1 MSTTNKSAASKKSA
15 ALLIA
20 SLFLV
25 TPWFNAAAQ
34 NTQDAPAE
42 KKEEKTLSLDTLLE
56 EVKQGRQQE
65 ARINAQRIAEFRR
78 EKSQQQQRLNDLKAE
93 QQRQEQVSEERE
105 KTFEDNELL
114 ITDLHRLMNERLGEL
129 KELFGVLQ
137 QVSSDALGQFY
148 ASLTQL
154 RYPERTEFL
163 GDFSDK
169 MGQTTELPSI
179 DEIERLWFELQRE
192 MTESGKVVRGIK
204 PVINRDGQELQK
216 EVVRVGTFNIVSDG
230 KYLQFI
236 PETGRIIEY
245 SRQPSARYL
254 NGAEDIS
261 EPGAGT
267 VEFTIDPTS
276 GQLLSLLVA
285 SPDFSERVAQGGIIG
300 YVILSLGAIALV
312 VAVVQLGILTVLNS
326 KINKQITQPST
337 IGNNPLG
344 RILDEYQS
352 HKERDLE
359 TLELKMGEAVMREVP
374 KINRGLSFLK
384 IIAAVAPLLGLLGT
398 VTGMIITFQA
408 IVLYGAGDPKMM
420 AGGISQALVTTVQGL
435 SVAIPTLLLHN
446 LVQTR
451 ARRIT
456 EVLEQEAVAIVANQA
471 EKQNRAAG
479 T

>member
-1 MSTTNKSAASKKSA
+1 MRQIKKSVVLTIFS
-15 ALLIA
+15 LL
-20 SLFLV
+20 LV
-25 TPWFNAAAQ
+25 APWLNAVAQ
-34 NTQDAPAE
+34 GAQEPPAE
-42 KKEEKTLSLDTLLE
+42 KKEEKTLSLDSLLE
-56 EVKQGRQQE
+56 EVKQGRQEE
-65 ARINAQRIAEFRR
+65 AKINARRIAEFRR
-78 EKSQQQQRLNDLKAE
+78 EKSKQQQRLNDLKAE
-93 QQRQEQVSEERE
+93 QQREEQISEERE

-154 RYPERTEFL
+154 RYPDRIEFL

-179 DEIERLWFELQRE
+179 SEIERLWFELQRE
-192 MTESGKVVRGIK
+192 MTESGKVVRRVQ
-204 PVINRDGQELQK
+204 PVINRDGEELQK

-230 KYLQFI
+230 KYLQFV

-245 SRQPSARYL
+245 GRQPSARYL

-261 EPGAGT
+261 EPGTGT
-267 VEFTIDPTS
+267 VEFTVDPTR

-285 SPDFSERVAQGGIIG
+285 SPDLSERVAQGGVIG
-300 YVILSLGAIALV
+300 YVILSLGAIAFI
-312 VAVVQLGILTVLNS
+312 VAIVRLGILTVLNG
-326 KINKQITQPST
+326 KVNQQIAQPSV

-374 KINRGLSFLK
+374 KINRGLAFLK

-435 SVAIPTLLLHN
+435 TVAIPTLLLHN

-451 ARRIT
+451 ARHIT

-471 EKQNRAAG
+471 EKQNSTAG
-479 T
+479 N